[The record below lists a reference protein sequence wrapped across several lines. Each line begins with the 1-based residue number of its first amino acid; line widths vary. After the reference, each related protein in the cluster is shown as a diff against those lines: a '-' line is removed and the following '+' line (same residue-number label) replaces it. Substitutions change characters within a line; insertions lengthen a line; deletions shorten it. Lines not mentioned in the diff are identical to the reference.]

1 MYQKIYDVVEKRGR
15 VKTGIFLNGEET
27 GLKYLA
33 EEDCFFCPD
42 GEKAKETAGELLKK
56 TVADAVETGVVKV
69 GNQEIFVEIYEK
81 NPRLVILGGGHVSIP
96 VAEIGEFRSAL
107 RKYIL

>member
-33 EEDCFFCPD
+33 EEDCFFYPD
-42 GEKAKETAGELLKK
+42 GKKAKETAGELLKK
-56 TVADAVETGVVKV
+56 NSGRRGGDRRCESGES
-69 GNQEIFVEIYEK
+69 GN
-81 NPRLVILGGGHVSIP
+81 
-96 VAEIGEFRSAL
+96 FRGNL
-107 RKYIL
+107 

>member
-33 EEDCFFCPD
+33 EEDCFFYPD
-42 GEKAKETAGELLKK
+42 GKKAKETAGE
-56 TVADAVETGVVKV
+56 
-69 GNQEIFVEIYEK
+69 
-81 NPRLVILGGGHVSIP
+81 
-96 VAEIGEFRSAL
+96 
-107 RKYIL
+107 